1 MHYTFVSVYNRGGF
15 MNIYD
20 IAKRSG
26 VSIATVSRVLN
37 GSEKVSPKTREKV
50 LKVMQQEA
58 YTPNIFARG
67 LGLNSIKMIG
77 ILCTDVSDTFYAKAV
92 SLVEGLLRQNG
103 FDALLCCTG
112 NELENKKKSLDL
124 LLKKRVDAVILIGS
138 AFKENTDNSHIENAA
153 KQVPVII
160 INGLVEL
167 PNTYCVLCDERTAV
181 SQNVQLLHK
190 QGYNDIL
197 YLYDVLTYSGC
208 IKISGYKDGLQKCN
222 LPFQESL
229 MVKVPKSIDEVAAKV
244 TELLSAGLKFSA
256 VMASED
262 LLAIGALKALQK
274 YNLTMPVIGF
284 NNSILAQCSSPALTT
299 VDNMLD
305 TLCPTAVHILIDI
318 LENKTVPQKIVI
330 SSKLIERDTFHIKN

>member
-1 MHYTFVSVYNRGGF
+1 MLTVEAII

-20 IAKRSG
+20 IAERSG

-37 GSEKVSPKTREKV
+37 GSQKVSQKTRDKV
-50 LKVMQQEA
+50 LKIIQQEE

-67 LGLNSIKMIG
+67 LGLNSMKMIG
-77 ILCTDVSDTFYAKAV
+77 ILCTDISDTFYAKAV

-112 NELENKKKSLDL
+112 NDLEDKKKYLDIL
-124 LLKKRVDAVILIGS
+124 LTKRVDAVILIGS

-167 PNTYCVLCDERTAV
+167 PNTYCVLCDEHSAV
-181 SQNVQLLHK
+181 SKNVRLLHQ
-190 QGYNDIL
+190 QGYDDIL
-197 YLYDVLTYSGC
+197 YLYDVLTFSGC
-208 IKISGYKDGLQKCN
+208 IKISGYKDGLQKSD
-222 LPFQESL
+222 LPFQDAL
-229 MVKVPKSIDEVAAKV
+229 MVKVPKFIDAVAAKV
-244 TELLSAGLKFSA
+244 TELRNAGLNFSA

-262 LLAIGALKALQK
+262 LLAIGAIKALQ
-274 YNLTMPVIGF
+274 NLGLTMPVIGF
-284 NNSILAQCSSPALTT
+284 NNSILAQCSSPALTS

-305 TLCPTAVHILIDI
+305 TLCPTAVHILVDI

-330 SSKLIERDTFHIKN
+330 SSKLIERDTFQTKK

>member
-1 MHYTFVSVYNRGGF
+1 

-274 YNLTMPVIGF
+274 CNLTMPVIGF

>member
-1 MHYTFVSVYNRGGF
+1 

-50 LKVMQQEA
+50 LKVMQEEG

-77 ILCTDVSDTFYAKAV
+77 ILCTDVSDIFYAKAV

-112 NELENKKKSLDL
+112 NKLENKKKCLDI

-167 PNTYCVLCDERTAV
+167 PNTYCVLCDEQSAV

-190 QGYNDIL
+190 QGYDDIL

-208 IKISGYKDGLQKCN
+208 IKISGYKDGLKKCN
-222 LPFQESL
+222 LPFQETL
-229 MVKVPKSIDEVAAKV
+229 MVKVPKSIDGVTAKV
-244 TELLSAGLKFSA
+244 TELLGEGLKFSA

-274 YNLTMPVIGF
+274 FNLTMPVIGF

-305 TLCPTAVHILIDI
+305 TLCPTAVQLLVDI

-330 SSKLIERDTFHIKN
+330 SSKLIERDTFPI

>member
-1 MHYTFVSVYNRGGF
+1 